1 MQFDKIKKNRSILH
15 IIKRHA
21 IEIRCVNKNT
31 QISEQNLNKILKFK
45 DYIQYIY
52 HLLYKIIT

>member
-1 MQFDKIKKNRSILH
+1 MH
-15 IIKRHA
+15 IIKLHA
-21 IEIRCVNKNT
+21 SEIKCVNKNT
-31 QISEQNLNKILKFK
+31 QITEQNLNKILKFK